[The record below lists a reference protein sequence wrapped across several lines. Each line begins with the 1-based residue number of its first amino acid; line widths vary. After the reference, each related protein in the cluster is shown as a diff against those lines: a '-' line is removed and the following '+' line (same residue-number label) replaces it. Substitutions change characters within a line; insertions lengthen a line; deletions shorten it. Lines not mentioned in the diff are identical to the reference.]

1 MVTSARW
8 IDELLELTTACQS
21 REEYEAARLESL
33 QRAVGFDALYVGAAL
48 PDDPRP
54 EPSVSGVSKRY
65 VATCEANAHRYW
77 DDRLSLNRAA
87 TTAGGAVCDQV
98 AFSLRARDRM
108 PFYREVISG
117 LGIRAIAVSVLQMH
131 GKAVGCLY
139 LGRTSRGARF
149 GAELERL
156 RSALP
161 VLSLGKRLYDSP
173 LGLGSAAEAFSPR
186 LTEREKEVLWH
197 VTRGATNAQIAAR
210 LGTSPR
216 TVKNQVSAILTKA
229 GVENRTELVYLAT
242 RTNVE
247 SPNPLPAAK

>member
-1 MVTSARW
+1 MASAERW
-8 IDELLELTTACQS
+8 VDELLELTTTCQN

-33 QRAVGFDALYVGAAL
+33 ERAIGFDALYVGAAL
-48 PDDPRP
+48 PDDPKP
-54 EPSVSGVSKRY
+54 EPSVSGVSPRY
-65 VATCEANAHRYW
+65 VATCEANADRYW
-77 DDRLSLNRAA
+77 SDRLLLNRAA
-87 TTAGGAVCDQV
+87 ANAGGAVSDQV

-117 LGIRAIAVSVLQMH
+117 LGIRAIAVSVLRLH

-149 GAELERL
+149 GVELERL
-156 RSALP
+156 RGALP
-161 VLSLGKRLYDSP
+161 VLSLGKRLYDSSF
-173 LGLGSAAEAFSPR
+173 GLAAAAQAFSPA